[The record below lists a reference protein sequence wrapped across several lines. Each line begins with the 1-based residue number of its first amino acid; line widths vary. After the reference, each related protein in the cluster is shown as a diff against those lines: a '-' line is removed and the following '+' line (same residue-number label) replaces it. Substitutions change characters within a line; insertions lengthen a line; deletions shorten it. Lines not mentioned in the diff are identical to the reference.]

1 MMIFHCRV
9 SLRGGTCSI
18 ADHQYLL
25 VSMLPV
31 FSLASL
37 SDEKICRSYLKSITT
52 RSWRCHLAER
62 IDTVSELKDLTHI
75 LREDTKKRTLGNFFR
90 IVGFAEVW
98 GTGPQFYVGK
108 IIDECSWHFFWV
120 NQGQTPQEMQV

>member
-9 SLRGGTCSI
+9 SLRGVHVQLQTI
-18 ADHQYLL
+18 NLL

-31 FSLASL
+31 FSRASL

-52 RSWRCHLAER
+52 RSWRCHLAES

-75 LREDTKKRTLGNFFR
+75 PLEDTTKRPLGISFELW
-90 IVGFAEVW
+90 VLEKSGVP
-98 GTGPQFYVGK
+98 GP
-108 IIDECSWHFFWV
+108 
-120 NQGQTPQEMQV
+120 NLRGQNH